1 MIEILSALER
11 RQAIHKEEIPRQLRI
26 KIVLAIQHWQPVTR
40 IKTKQARS
48 VGALY
53 VQCIYEGGFIMTD
66 KIPKK
71 EKAIS
76 KKELVRLIIE
86 NNDRFDV
93 GSLMRTNSENL
104 KVILDLVK

>member
-1 MIEILSALER
+1 
-11 RQAIHKEEIPRQLRI
+11 
-26 KIVLAIQHWQPVTR
+26 
-40 IKTKQARS
+40 
-48 VGALY
+48 
-53 VQCIYEGGFIMTD
+53 MTD
-66 KIPKK
+66 KTPK